1 MKTNGR
7 GFEQIMEELLKQR
20 QILEDLEAENKELH
34 RQLADL
40 RAGRGIE
47 IDILGQRFSLTG
59 EPVIV
64 SQEDAPSAQ
73 DDLSSMET
81 SAIPNIS
88 TNEMAMPIIPE
99 TPIPD
104 TDVVME
110 ELSEETSPS
119 TPVASPI
126 MLEEMLLEEFTSAA
140 GDQMAVWSAPVSRST
155 EIDEAEKAVLR
166 RELMGSF
173 LLE

>member
-1 MKTNGR
+1 MKSSGS
-7 GFEQIMEELLKQR
+7 GFEQIMEELLKQK

-40 RAGRGIE
+40 RAGRGIVIE
-47 IDILGQRFSLTG
+47 IEGQRFSLHG
-59 EPVIV
+59 VV
-64 SQEDAPSAQ
+64 SQEDVPGPRS
-73 DDLSSMET
+73 DLSSMET
-81 SAIPNIS
+81 SAMPNIS
-88 TNEMAMPIIPE
+88 TAETVMPTMPE

-104 TDVVME
+104 IDAVLE
-110 ELSEETSPS
+110 ESAEETSPS

-126 MLEEMLLEEFTSAA
+126 MLEDMLLEEFTSAA
-140 GDQMAVWSAPVSRST
+140 GDQMAIWSGPASRAT
-155 EIDEAEKAVLR
+155 EIDEAEKAMLR

>member
-1 MKTNGR
+1 MKSSGS
-7 GFEQIMEELLKQR
+7 GFEQIMEELLKQK

-40 RAGRGIE
+40 RAGRGIVLE
-47 IDILGQRFSLTG
+47 IEGQRFSLVG

-64 SQEDAPSAQ
+64 SQKDVPGPQS
-73 DDLSSMET
+73 DLSSMET

-88 TNEMAMPIIPE
+88 TVETVMPAMPE
-99 TPIPD
+99 TPI
-104 TDVVME
+104 TDIDAVIE
-110 ELSEETSPS
+110 ESPEDTSPS
-119 TPVASPI
+119 TPAASPI
-126 MLEEMLLEEFTSAA
+126 MLEDMLLEEFTSAA
-140 GDQMAVWSAPVSRST
+140 GDQMAAWSGPASRAT
-155 EIDEAEKAVLR
+155 EIDEAEKAMLR